1 MSQASDLSPDRPRFP
16 ALSAQIDLPA
26 IEREILGR
34 WEASNVFEHS
44 VKQTEG
50 GQPWTFYEGP
60 PTANGMPGVHHVE
73 ARVFKDVFPRFKTM
87 QGFYVQRQAGWDCHG
102 LPVEVAV
109 ERELGISGKKD

>member
-1 MSQASDLSPDRPRFP
+1 MAQASDLSPDAPRFP
-16 ALSAQIDLPA
+16 GLPAQIDLPA
-26 IEREILGR
+26 IVRELLGR

-73 ARVFKDVFPRFKTM
+73 ARVFKYGFPRVKTTT
-87 QGFYVQRQAGWDCHG
+87 GVAVQRPGCWVCCWG
-102 LPVEVAV
+102 
-109 ERELGISGKKD
+109 